1 MIWDP
6 IFGWDWDRIRM
17 IFLVSLFAFLFSGFI
32 STTEGGGFFD
42 PSQQLLTWVGEHEV
56 AFLMVSYASMTPGK
70 SLGSPLEVP
79 LPDDYFR

>member
-56 AFLMVSYASMTPGK
+56 AFLMVAVVLLAGIYSWWK
-70 SLGSPLEVP
+70 SEVGW
-79 LPDDYFR
+79 